1 MKKQKVLLAIQS
13 RDLEEMLEKGLSSE
27 FDFVGI
33 VSYREILM
41 EKISQTNPDIL
52 LIREALPGTKNIV
65 KLIYEV
71 RMKYSNVRIVF
82 MTGRRQP
89 GDLILTEL
97 VRYGVYDLLLG
108 QKVTKNDMFDIIRHP
123 RTMKDVSHLLPSPEL
138 DESNTEPAFEVKTH
152 VVEVPVYIERT
163 QTEVPEVVSAPEPV
177 SIPNPIRKA
186 PPIAQPIPEAEPV
199 QEPAKPMEVEP
210 EAEEFFEEPP
220 APEPKKTKARGVIPL
235 PGQRKKKPALKGQE
249 ETSIVPAEKTA
260 TVVEPEPF
268 YPPATMEQ
276 SKQKSKKEKKEIALD
291 FNPMEMAKKKSLS
304 NYPPAQLGAP
314 QSKQII
320 TFVGAV
326 HGVGNTQVAFNT
338 AVKLAND
345 GSKVIFLENNS
356 LFSTIDF
363 AFQLGEYNLGLD
375 KALMEISDGN
385 TRDIQKS
392 IHSMQKKK
400 EMAKGNAAL
409 QKIYKKLP
417 DNLDFLFYSQ
427 DYQTL
432 IHKPEIKK
440 EYLKD
445 LCMYLLLQEGY
456 DYVVVDSEPIGTP
469 AGGIEELLSISS
481 KVYLTLTQDAAQV
494 GHLSRHLSDIE
505 KRINLKDKLYI
516 VLNKFISV
524 EPDERQLN
532 EWLNLPIAVVIPETT
547 KDFVSANYLGV
558 PFVLHSRN
566 KETQQVF
573 EVLRN
578 KVIEK

>member
-1 MKKQKVLLAIQS
+1 
-13 RDLEEMLEKGLSSE
+13 MLEKGLSSE

-33 VSYREILM
+33 ASYREILL

-71 RMKYSNVRIVF
+71 RMKYNNVRIIF

-108 QKVTKNDMFDIIRHP
+108 SEVKKSDLFGLIRNP
-123 RTMKDVSHLLPSPEL
+123 RQMKDVRHLLPSPEL
-138 DESNTEPAFEVKTH
+138 DESNTEPAFEVKTQ
-152 VVEVPVYIERT
+152 VVEVPVYIDRPQSESVAPAVVAAPVPVPVP
-163 QTEVPEVVSAPEPV
+163 VPEPIQTKPEP
-177 SIPNPIRKA
+177 IQEPE
-186 PPIAQPIPEAEPV
+186 PIPEP
-199 QEPAKPMEVEP
+199 EP
-210 EAEEFFEEPP
+210 E
-220 APEPKKTKARGVIPL
+220 PEPEPIPFPEPEPEKFPKEPQKTEKTKGRGIMPL
-235 PGQRKKKPALKGQE
+235 PGQRKKKPTFKGE
-249 ETSIVPAEKTA
+249 EESAPIPPAVKPEQVVVP
-260 TVVEPEPF
+260 VIEPEPF
-268 YPPATMEQ
+268 YPPATPAQ
-276 SKQKSKKEKKEIALD
+276 VKRKSKKEIALD
-291 FNPMEMAKKKSLS
+291 FNPMDMTKKKSLA

-320 TFVGAV
+320 TFLGAV
-326 HGVGNTQVAFNT
+326 HGVGNTQIAFNT
-338 AVKLAND
+338 AVKLAQD
-345 GSKVIFLENNS
+345 GSKVIFIENNS
-356 LFSTIDF
+356 MFSTIDF
-363 AFQLGEYNLGLD
+363 AFQLGEYNLGID
-375 KALMEISDGN
+375 KALIEIADGN

-392 IHSMQKKK
+392 IHSMRKKK

-432 IHKPEIKK
+432 INKPEIQK

-469 AGGIEELLSISS
+469 SGGIEELLSISS

-547 KDFVSANYLGV
+547 KDFVAANYLGV

-566 KETQQVF
+566 KETQQIF